1 MKALPRTLALVGAV
15 VTALAVWSCFVV
27 IDVTEYG
34 LVLRFGRV
42 VRVVREPGLYLKG
55 PLDTVVRLDRRL
67 LTFRPV
73 TAEFLSE
80 DKKNLIIHSLVT
92 WRITDPERF
101 LATTGD
107 RPTAERRL
115 SDPIRS

>member
-1 MKALPRTLALVGAV
+1 MKALPRTLTLVGAV

-55 PLDTVVRLDRRL
+55 P
-67 LTFRPV
+67 
-73 TAEFLSE
+73 
-80 DKKNLIIHSLVT
+80 
-92 WRITDPERF
+92 
-101 LATTGD
+101 
-107 RPTAERRL
+107 
-115 SDPIRS
+115 